1 MIQKNNNFF
10 NLTYLK
16 IIKFIFIIFFHGM
29 SYNCLA
35 ILFIKN
41 LNNKKFINYLN
52 FFHPNY

>member
-29 SYNCLA
+29 SYNCS
-35 ILFIKN
+35 
-41 LNNKKFINYLN
+41 NKKFINYNLSQ
-52 FFHPNY
+52 